1 MFSCVASSHSAT
13 RHAPANLTHSFSVQG
28 IEVSYEVPSTFA
40 LGYSGQ
46 ASTVTIQPD
55 DPRVL
60 HHPRG
65 LLARNVATYYHDMKG
80 DFRDWSFTVTVSVCK
95 LPPDFPPPKDH
106 IPDAAALTTVDE
118 RQWKLKDG
126 TVRKVSPQS
135 RALLIGQL
143 DLVAIDSTTSL
154 KSEELKL
161 ADGGLA
167 LTFPTCRY
175 YGALNADH
183 LICFS
188 MGYSGKARITPA
200 EMQRALVATEAIIAT
215 LKIDRP
221 GDAPR

>member
-28 IEVSYEVPSTFA
+28 IEVSYEVPPTFA
-40 LGYSGQ
+40 LGYSGHT
-46 ASTVTIQPD
+46 STVTIQPD

-80 DFRDWSFTVTVSVCK
+80 DFRDWSFTVTVSVFK
-95 LPPDFPPPKDH
+95 LPPDFPLAKDRVL
-106 IPDAAALTTVDE
+106 AAPELTAVDE
-118 RQWKLKDG
+118 REWKLKDG
-126 TVRKVSPQS
+126 TVRKASPKS
-135 RALLIGQL
+135 RTVRIGQL
-143 DLVAIDSTTSL
+143 DFVAIDSTASL
-154 KSEELKL
+154 KNEALKL

-183 LICFS
+183 LICFT
-188 MGYSGKARITPA
+188 MGYSGKARITMA
-200 EMQRALVATEAIIAT
+200 EIQRALATTEAIIAT
-215 LKIDRP
+215 LKIDRS
-221 GDAPR
+221 GAAPR